1 MGKPSKRQFIE
12 YGSRNERRKAPPGEE
27 GMLTVGSDAPDFV
40 LENSAGQSH
49 HLAEAL
55 TYGPVILAFFKA
67 DCATCQ
73 IAFPYLERL
82 YQTYRGERWHIWG
95 ICQHPPR
102 AADWFA
108 KTNGITFPLLIDD
121 EGFPVSNL
129 YDPEATPTIFLID
142 AQGVIRD
149 GFFGFTKDSLNTL
162 AGELA
167 EMLGQEAVRIALPDD
182 GKPSFRPG

>member
-1 MGKPSKRQFIE
+1 
-12 YGSRNERRKAPPGEE
+12 
-27 GMLTVGSDAPDFV
+27 MLNVGTEAPDFI
-40 LENSAGQSH
+40 LESSTGQRQ

-55 TYGPVILAFFKA
+55 VEGPVILAFFKA

-73 IAFPYLERL
+73 ITFPYLERL
-82 YQTYRGERWHIWG
+82 SQSYRGDRWQIWG

-108 KTNGITFPLLIDD
+108 KTNGITFPFLIDAP
-121 EGFPVSNL
+121 GLVVSQL

-142 AQGVIRD
+142 SQGVIRD
-149 GFFGFTKDSLNTL
+149 GFYGFAKNRLNTL
-162 AGELA
+162 AQELA
-167 EMLGQEAVRIALPDD
+167 DLLGHEEVVIAPPDD